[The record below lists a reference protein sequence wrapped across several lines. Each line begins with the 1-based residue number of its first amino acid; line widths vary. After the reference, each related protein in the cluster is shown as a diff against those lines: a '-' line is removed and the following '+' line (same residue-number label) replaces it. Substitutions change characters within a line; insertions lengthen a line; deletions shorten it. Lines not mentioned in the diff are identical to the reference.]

1 MNSPSQIL
9 VAAMVALTVAG
20 CPASPPPPAKQP
32 PVAKPAPQPARTK
45 PDLRAP
51 APAGATEL
59 ELVESWPLETSWD
72 QPDIRDA
79 TVVWPEMI
87 ARAKRTLE
95 VAQFYFAHKEGEAM
109 GPILKALLAA
119 GERGVKVRVLVEK
132 KFMDQSE
139 PALALLRGKPG
150 MEIAVFDLSTLTGG
164 ILHAKYF
171 IVDGQEVF
179 VGSQNFD
186 WRALSHIHE
195 IGVRVRDAEVALT
208 LGRLFEADW
217 AWAARGEDTY
227 KHLSHDR
234 DSDGDGLPDAMDPR
248 PDKPTWAVRP
258 APAPQQLFLVA
269 SPPKLLPPGVPAA
282 ADHLVRLLDRAK
294 ESVVV
299 QLLGYATRTFK
310 KTNWTVIDDA
320 LRRAAARGVK
330 VRLNISHWAKSY
342 PKIQALQSLVRVKGV
357 QIKLNTIPEHSSGFI
372 PYARVDHAK
381 YMVVDGKA
389 GWVGTSNWSG
399 DYFTASRNV
408 EVIFRAPAQVKRLAK
423 IFETGWAGPY
433 VEVLDPDKKYER
445 PRKK

>member
-1 MNSPSQIL
+1 MSLTRLAIF
-9 VAAMVALTVAG
+9 VASMAVALTG
-20 CPASPPPPAKQP
+20 CPASPPPPAKVNTP
-32 PVAKPAPQPARTK
+32 SARTPPPPSRTR
-45 PDLRAP
+45 PDLRDPDKAP
-51 APAGATEL
+51 EL

-72 QPDIRDA
+72 QADIRDA
-79 TVVWPEMI
+79 TRVWPEMI
-87 ARAKRTLE
+87 GRARRTLE
-95 VAQFYFAHKEGEAM
+95 VAQFYFAHEPGKSLE
-109 GPILKALLAA
+109 PILKALLAA
-119 GERGVKVRVLVEK
+119 GARGVKVRVLVEK
-132 KFMDQSE
+132 KFLDQSE
-139 PALALLRGKPG
+139 PALKLLRGKPG
-150 MEIAVFDLSTLTGG
+150 LEIAVLDLSTLTGG

-171 IVDGQEVF
+171 IVDGQEAF
-179 VGSQNFD
+179 VGSQNMD

-195 IGVRVRDAEVALT
+195 VGVRVRDAEVAAT

-227 KHLSHDR
+227 QHLTHDR
-234 DSDGDGLPDAMDPR
+234 DTDRDGLPDARDPR
-248 PDKPTWAVRP
+248 PDKPTWAVRS
-258 APAPQQLFLVA
+258 APGVQQLFLVA
-269 SPPKLLPPGVPAA
+269 SPPKLNPKGIPGA

-342 PKIQALQSLVRVKGV
+342 PKIQALQSLVRVPGV

-381 YMVVDGKA
+381 YMVVDDKV

-408 EVIFRAPAQVKRLAK
+408 EVIFRAPAQVKRLARV
-423 IFETGWAGPY
+423 FETGWKGPY
-433 VEVLDPDKKYER
+433 VEVLDPDKKYAQ